1 MICTEALA
9 RLRIGDTLGAIQYL
23 DQEAISALQ
32 GVPNWQSFDAVAEAG
47 QRALS
52 QAKTYRSFFPT
63 DDEAINWY
71 LRDAPLLPENQM
83 SMSFKSLAALHAGE
97 N

>member
-1 MICTEALA
+1 MALA
-9 RLRIGDTLGAIQYL
+9 ASRSAAEILLRA
-23 DQEAISALQ
+23 
-32 GVPNWQSFDAVAEAG
+32 AG
-47 QRALS
+47 C
-52 QAKTYRSFFPT
+52 RSYFPT

-71 LRDAPLLPENQM
+71 LRDIPLLSESQM